1 MALDICWRGV
11 LITRMNMKSII
22 SLYIPLNQ
30 RKRAPTRGK
39 THNIEFLLFYKGSFI
54 IYEVGGGGI
63 YTKVVANV
71 ANHLDKT
78 LVMVH
83 DDDYDECE
91 GKN

>member
-1 MALDICWRGV
+1 MCPPLLWLV
-11 LITRMNMKSII
+11 LPTTRLQN
-22 SLYIPLNQ
+22 
-30 RKRAPTRGK
+30 TG
-39 THNIEFLLFYKGSFI
+39 KGSFI

-78 LVMVH
+78 YVMVH
-83 DDDYDECE
+83 DDECE

>member
-1 MALDICWRGV
+1 MNITV
-11 LITRMNMKSII
+11 LIKCVALLSEFSI
-22 SLYIPLNQ
+22 NQ
-30 RKRAPTRGK
+30 FIYT
-39 THNIEFLLFYKGSFI
+39 LFYKGSFI

-78 LVMVH
+78 YVMVH
-83 DDDYDECE
+83 DDECE